1 MCQADGPPRSYPR
14 SLRAEYAFRLVVSRL
29 GWVTSPERGRPPS
42 TASEIRYTSPAYNA
56 LGHPGAPK
64 SDHPDR
70 KVIKKYS
77 NFHCPSSNSS
87 NSSQLWI

>member
-29 GWVTSPERGRPPS
+29 GWVTSPERGRPSS
-42 TASEIRYTSPAYNA
+42 TVSEIEYSVQHTYNA

-70 KVIKKYS
+70 KVIEKCSIK
-77 NFHCPSSNSS
+77 FK
-87 NSSQLWI
+87 